1 MLTLTRSV
9 GERIY
14 IGDDIVIEVR
24 AILDGRQVRISID
37 APRQVPIHRA
47 EIFEAVS
54 RQNRS
59 AALAGDAG
67 NFTRLLA
74 AERAEPAAPATG
86 SDGVDGVEAPPVPTA
101 GPASQVGGQPAA
113 PEGGSAATPL

>member
-1 MLTLTRSV
+1 MLTLTRAV

-24 AILDGRQVRISID
+24 AILDSRQVRISIE

-59 AALAGDAG
+59 AALAGDAAS
-67 NFTRLLA
+67 FTKMIDGVAGARPGG
-74 AERAEPAAPATG
+74 EPGSQVGVDPAAP
-86 SDGVDGVEAPPVPTA
+86 
-101 GPASQVGGQPAA
+101 
-113 PEGGSAATPL
+113 GGSPSPPI